1 MASTRSRA
9 TSRLFPK
16 RLLLLLLRVSLA
28 LLLPQ
33 EEEEE
38 EKDTERS
45 RVPFC
50 YLGRLA
56 EDRGYSS
63 GKTARADDIK

>member
-16 RLLLLLLRVSLA
+16 RLLLLLRVSLA